1 MIMVNACRTHRVI
14 VASHQIVIRVV
25 GITAVNVHHVLQNI
39 QHAQMEMILH
49 VWRDI
54 IKTVNRAM
62 CVPKTQ
68 TVPRAARKFHVWM
81 DIIWMPVNAQCANPM
96 DIIVQAIFAMNVRL

>member
-1 MIMVNACRTHRVI
+1 MVNACRTHRVI

-25 GITAVNVHHVLQNI
+25 GIMAVNVHHVLQNI

-49 VWRDI
+49 VWPDI
-54 IKTVNRAM
+54 IKMVNCAM

-68 TVPRAARKFHVWM
+68 IVPRAARKFHVWM
-81 DIIWMPVNAQCANPM
+81 DIIWMTVNAQCAKTM

>member
-25 GITAVNVHHVLQNI
+25 GIMVVNVHHVLQNI

-54 IKTVNRAM
+54 IKMVNCAM

-68 TVPRAARKFHVWM
+68 IVPRAARKFHVWM
-81 DIIWMPVNAQCANPM
+81 DIIWMTVNAQCAKNM